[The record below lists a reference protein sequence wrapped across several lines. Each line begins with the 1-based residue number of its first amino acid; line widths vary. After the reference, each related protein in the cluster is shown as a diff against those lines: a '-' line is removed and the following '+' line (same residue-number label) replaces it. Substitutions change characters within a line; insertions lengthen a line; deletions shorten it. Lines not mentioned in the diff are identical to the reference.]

1 MAKQL
6 KLLILNASVAERQTI
21 KSTLNKL
28 NVFTFIEASDSQ
40 DGLKILKNEAV
51 DIIITGLDVGKIDG
65 WRFSRMIRSGLLK
78 TPKNTPILLTPPI
91 YCERIAETT
100 ARSYGID
107 AVLPFE
113 RQDMLPQVLANVLS
127 THLEKSSRLNLL
139 LLEADTNKAKK
150 ITEQLHLSFAVTHT
164 TSTKTTLATYLQ
176 QTFAIVLLDATE
188 SHSESAGELVT
199 QILKHNPKQAI
210 VTIIDNNDADYAEQL
225 LLSGVTDFIRAP
237 YEPSLLSKVCD
248 HAARREDFMVSY
260 AEFAQK
266 VEQLSQSQ
274 SRYKD
279 LFSAHQRILLHLNT
293 VVLEFDQ
300 QGQIRFINPAWENLT
315 GYGIKSSIAKS
326 LADYCVD
333 DYKQTLL
340 DTISHILQGGAK
352 QQQIEIQLKHKNGNE
367 VWVECRMQ
375 QITNSRNAATITATI
390 DNIHERKQAELQ
402 LRHLALHDT
411 LTELHNRYYF
421 DQQLQRICQAKYTH
435 TDIEHALIYIDLDH
449 FKIIN
454 DSKGHQQGDIVLKE
468 VAQLFTAN
476 ISDEHLVCRIGGD
489 EFAVLL
495 KNTQLLDAH
504 LIAESICVAIEKHQ
518 FHCEEQVY
526 SISCSIGLTQ
536 ITAQNNDPSEC
547 LKQADIALYVAK
559 SLGRNLVH
567 CYSKED
573 TNSNTLQAGLEWG
586 HSIRQAL
593 QQDEI
598 ELHYQPIWDFKRG
611 HVAYFEALLRL
622 KLNDELI
629 YPNHFIPSL
638 ELLNDTYLM
647 DQCVIRNAIKSV
659 AQHPELNQVAI
670 NLSAQSF
677 LDERLLPHIESTL
690 QQFKVSPARI
700 IFEITE
706 SASINNLVATR
717 AMIEKLNR
725 LGCHFSIDDFGTG
738 FSTFNYLKQLPA
750 QHVKIDGSFVRDM
763 LNDPIDLALVKAIN
777 DICCSLD
784 RHSVAEFVE
793 NQAIFLA
800 LKEIGV
806 DYGQGYFIARPVPV
820 EKISEQLKKIS
831 ANKLFSEQ
839 QAK

>member
-6 KLLILNASVAERQTI
+6 KLLILNASVAERETI
-21 KSTLNKL
+21 KTTLNKL

-40 DGLKILKNEAV
+40 DALKILKSHPV
-51 DIIITGLDVGKIDG
+51 DIIITGLEVGKIDG

-139 LLEADTNKAKK
+139 LLETDNRKAED
-150 ITEQLHLSFAVTHT
+150 ISEQLKLSFAITHT
-164 TSTKTTLATYLQ
+164 TSTKAALATYLQ
-176 QTFAIVLLDATE
+176 QKFAIVLIDATE
-188 SHSESAGELVT
+188 SHSDTAAGLISE
-199 QILKHNPKQAI
+199 ILQHNPKQAI

-237 YEPSLLSKVCD
+237 YDHSLLSKVCD

-274 SRYKD
+274 SRYKE

-293 VVLEFDQ
+293 VVLEFNQ
-300 QGQIRFINPAWENLT
+300 EGNIRFINPAWEHLT
-315 GYGIKSSIAKS
+315 GYGIKSSLAKS
-326 LADYCVD
+326 LTDFCLPEC
-333 DYKQTLL
+333 KTKLQ
-340 DTISHILQGGAK
+340 DTIQRILHGGE
-352 QQQIEIQLKHKNGNE
+352 QQQQVEIQLKHKNGNAI
-367 VWVECRMQ
+367 WVECRLQ
-375 QITNSRNAATITATI
+375 LIKNSQNSATITATI

-421 DQQLQRICQAKYTH
+421 DQQLQRICKAQYTSND
-435 TDIEHALIYIDLDH
+435 TEHALIYIDLDH

-489 EFAVLL
+489 EFAVIL
-495 KNTQLLDAH
+495 KNTNLLDAH
-504 LIAESICVAIEKHQ
+504 LVAESICMAIEKHR
-518 FHCEEQVY
+518 FHSEGQEY

-536 ITAQNNDPSEC
+536 ITEQNNDPSEC

-573 TNSNTLQAGLEWG
+573 SHHNSLQAGLEWG

-593 QQDEI
+593 QHDAI

-622 KLNDELI
+622 KLDDELI
-629 YPNHFIPSL
+629 YPNQFIPAL
-638 ELLNDTYLM
+638 ELLNDTFLM

-659 AQHPELNQVAI
+659 AEYPELNQVAI

-677 LDERLLPHIESTL
+677 LDERLLPHIESSLKEYNVEPT
-690 QQFKVSPARI
+690 RI

-717 AMIEKLNR
+717 AMIERLNG

-777 DICCSLD
+777 DISRSLD
-784 RHSVAEFVE
+784 KRSVAEYVE
-793 NQAIFLA
+793 NKEIFLA
-800 LKEIGV
+800 LKEIGI

-820 EKISEQLKKIS
+820 EKISDELKKIS
-831 ANKLFSEQ
+831 ENNLFN
-839 QAK
+839 

>member
-6 KLLILNASVAERQTI
+6 KLLILNASMTERQTI
-21 KSTLNKL
+21 RSTLTKL
-28 NVFTFIEASDSQ
+28 NVFTFIEVSDTQ
-40 DGLKILKNEAV
+40 QALEILKHQAV
-51 DIIITGLDVGKIDG
+51 DVVITGLDVGKIDG

-78 TPKNTPILLTPPI
+78 TKKNTPILLTPPI

-139 LLEADTNKAKK
+139 LVEVDDDKAAEIEQTLALNFACNRATTNKQA
-150 ITEQLHLSFAVTHT
+150 
-164 TSTKTTLATYLQ
+164 LATYLQ
-176 QTFAIVLLDATE
+176 QDFSIVLLDATADL
-188 SHSESAGELVT
+188 AGPANELVKE
-199 QILKHNPKQAI
+199 ILQHNSKQAI
-210 VTIIDNNDADYAEQL
+210 VTIIETNDADYTEQL

-237 YEPSLLSKVCD
+237 YEQSFLSKVCD

-274 SRYKD
+274 SRYKE

-300 QGQIRFINPAWENLT
+300 QGLIRFINPAWESLS
-315 GYGIKSSIAKS
+315 GFGIKHTLTKS
-326 LADYCVD
+326 LTDFCVD
-333 DYKQTLL
+333 ECKVKLL
-340 DTISHILQGGAK
+340 STISTILKDGIE
-352 QQQIEIQLKHKNGNE
+352 QQKVEIQIIHKDGRAI
-367 VWVECRMQ
+367 WVECRLQ
-375 QITNSRNAATITATI
+375 LIKNSSSAATITATI

-411 LTELHNRYYF
+411 LTGLHNRYYF
-421 DQQLQRICQAKYTH
+421 DQQLNRICQTSNTYA
-435 TDIEHALIYIDLDH
+435 DVEHALIYIDLDH

-489 EFAVLL
+489 EFAVIL
-495 KNTQLLDAH
+495 KNINLLDAH
-504 LIAESICVAIEKHQ
+504 LVAESICMAIEGHQ
-518 FHCEEQVY
+518 FKSEEQVY

-536 ITAQNNDPSEC
+536 ITAANHDPSEC
-547 LKQADIALYVAK
+547 LKQADIALYIAK
-559 SLGRNLVH
+559 NLGRNLVH
-567 CYSKED
+567 CYSKD
-573 TNSNTLQAGLEWG
+573 DASHNTLQAGLEWG

-593 QQDEI
+593 QQDQV
-598 ELHYQPIWDFKRG
+598 ELHYQPIWDFKKG
-611 HVAYFEALLRL
+611 EVAYFETLLRL
-622 KLNDELI
+622 KLDGELI
-629 YPNHFIPSL
+629 YPNQFIPSL

-647 DQCVIRNAIKSV
+647 DQCVIRNAV
-659 AQHPELNQVAI
+659 AAIAANPELNQIAI

-690 QQFKVSPARI
+690 EKFNLPATRV

-706 SASINNLVATR
+706 SASINNLAATR

-777 DICCSLD
+777 DISRSLD
-784 RHSVAEFVE
+784 KRSVAEYVE
-793 NQAIFLA
+793 NEEIFLA

-806 DYGQGYFIARPVPV
+806 DYGQGYFISRPVPV
-820 EKISEQLKKIS
+820 EKIKNELEKIS
-831 ANKLFSEQ
+831 QNKTFYEQ
-839 QAK
+839 

>member
-6 KLLILNASVAERQTI
+6 KLLILNASVTERQTI
-21 KSTLNKL
+21 RSTLTKL
-28 NVFTFIEASDSQ
+28 NVFTFIEAADTTQ
-40 DGLKILKNEAV
+40 ALDFLKHQAV
-51 DIIITGLDVGKIDG
+51 DIVITGLDVGKIDG

-78 TPKNTPILLTPPI
+78 TPKNTPIVLTPPI

-127 THLEKSSRLNLL
+127 TQLEKSSRLNLL
-139 LLEADTNKAKK
+139 LVEVDDGKAAEIEQTLALNFACTRATTNKQA
-150 ITEQLHLSFAVTHT
+150 
-164 TSTKTTLATYLQ
+164 LAIYLQ
-176 QTFAIVLLDATE
+176 QAFSIVLLDATAD
-188 SHSESAGELVT
+188 HAGPASELVKN
-199 QILKHNPKQAI
+199 ILQHNPKQAI
-210 VTIIDNNDADYAEQL
+210 VTIIETNDADYTEQL
-225 LLSGVTDFIRAP
+225 LLSGITDFIRAP
-237 YEPSLLSKVCD
+237 YEQPFLSKVCD

-274 SRYKD
+274 SRYKE

-300 QGQIRFINPAWENLT
+300 QGLIRFINPAWESLS
-315 GYGIKSSIAKS
+315 GYGIKHTLTKS
-326 LADYCVD
+326 LTDFCVD
-333 DYKQTLL
+333 ECKVKLL
-340 DTISHILQGGAK
+340 STISTILQDGIE
-352 QQQIEIQLKHKNGNE
+352 QQKVEIQIIHKDGRAI
-367 VWVECRMQ
+367 WVECRLQ
-375 QITNSRNAATITATI
+375 LIKNSSSAATITATI

-411 LTELHNRYYF
+411 LTGLHNRYYF
-421 DQQLQRICQAKYTH
+421 DQQLNRICQTSNTYA
-435 TDIEHALIYIDLDH
+435 DVEHALIYIDLDH

-489 EFAVLL
+489 EFAVIL
-495 KNTQLLDAH
+495 KNINLLDAH
-504 LIAESICVAIEKHQ
+504 LVAESICMAIEGHQ
-518 FHCEEQVY
+518 FKSQEQVY

-536 ITAQNNDPSEC
+536 ITAANNDPSEC
-547 LKQADIALYVAK
+547 LKQADIALYIAK
-559 SLGRNLVH
+559 NLGRNLVH
-567 CYSKED
+567 CYSKD
-573 TNSNTLQAGLEWG
+573 DASHNTLQAGLEWG

-593 QQDEI
+593 QQDHV
-598 ELHYQPIWDFKRG
+598 ELHYQAIWDFKKG
-611 HVAYFEALLRL
+611 EIAYFETLLRL
-622 KLNDELI
+622 KLDGELI
-629 YPNHFIPSL
+629 YPNQFIPSL

-647 DQCVIRNAIKSV
+647 DQCVIRNAI
-659 AQHPELNQVAI
+659 AAIAANPELNQIAI

-690 QQFKVSPARI
+690 EAFNLPATRV

-706 SASINNLVATR
+706 SASINNLTATR

-777 DICCSLD
+777 DISRSLD
-784 RHSVAEFVE
+784 KRSVAEYVE
-793 NQAIFLA
+793 NEDIFLA

-806 DYGQGYFIARPVPV
+806 DYGQGYFISRPVPV
-820 EKISEQLKKIS
+820 EKIKTELEKIS
-831 ANKLFSEQ
+831 QNKTFYEQ
-839 QAK
+839 